1 MVSRDLLTGYRISS
15 PSPEEMP
22 EFIRLAEAAFGHEP
36 HEEDIERW
44 GRTFEP
50 ERMLWVSD
58 GDVKVAAAGAF
69 TFQLTIPGGEV
80 PAAGVT
86 AVGVLPSH
94 RRRGILTQMMRE
106 QIDDVR
112 QREEPVAILWASEA
126 SIYGRFGYGLATK
139 MAKITLDRDRAV
151 FRDRAEPVGTTRLV
165 TLEQAVDIVPEVYER
180 IRILTPGMFARSRA
194 WWEAGTLADPEH
206 ARRGGGPLFCAVFEL
221 DDEPEAYALYRLK
234 SNWDEGVP
242 NSTLVIREVMASSP
256 VALREIWRFLVGV
269 DLVARIEMWGPPP
282 DYPLF
287 LMLTEPRR
295 LRMTLGDAL
304 WLRLVDLEAALA
316 ARAYGDGEPVSIEV
330 HDSFC
335 DWNEGVWRVPDA
347 ERTEGDP
354 DLRLDA
360 ADLGS
365 AYLGGI
371 SFAELGRAGRIE
383 ELRARGIA
391 RADALFRTDVTPW
404 CPEVF

>member
-1 MVSRDLLTGYRISS
+1 MVSRDLLTGYRVSTVTK
-15 PSPEEMP
+15 EEMP
-22 EFIRLAEAAFGHEP
+22 EFLRLVEATFGGEP
-36 HEEDIERW
+36 TEEQIERW
-44 GRTFEP
+44 SRIHEP
-50 ERMLWVSD
+50 DRMLWVSD
-58 GDVKVAAAGAF
+58 GDLKVAAAGAYSF
-69 TFQLTIPGGEV
+69 RLTIPGGEL

-112 QREEPVAILWASEA
+112 ERGEPLAILWASEA

-139 MAKITLDRDRAV
+139 AAKIVVDRDRAV
-151 FRDRAEPVGTTRLV
+151 FRDRSEPVGATRLV
-165 TLEQAVDIVPEVYER
+165 TLEQAVDLIPDVFER
-180 IRILTPGMFARSRA
+180 VRAETPGMFARSRE
-194 WWEAGTLADPEH
+194 WWEAGNLADPEQS
-206 ARRGGGPLFCAVFEL
+206 RRGGGPLFCVVLEL

-234 SNWDEGVP
+234 GDWEEGVP
-242 NSTLVIREVMASSP
+242 NSTLLIREVMATSP
-256 VALREIWRFLVGV
+256 VALREIWRYLLGV
-269 DLVARIEMWGPPP
+269 DLVARIDVWGLPP

-304 WLRLVDLEAALA
+304 WLRLVDLEAALQTRSFA
-316 ARAYGDGEPVSIEV
+316 DGQPVV
-330 HDSFC
+330 LDVRDSFC
-335 DWNEGVWRVPDA
+335 PWNEGAWRVPDV
-347 ERTEGDP
+347 ERTDAEP
-354 DLRLDA
+354 DLRLDT

-371 SFAELGRAGRIE
+371 SFAELARAGRVE
-383 ELRARGIA
+383 ELREGGVE
-391 RADALFRTDVTPW
+391 RADALFRTRVTPW